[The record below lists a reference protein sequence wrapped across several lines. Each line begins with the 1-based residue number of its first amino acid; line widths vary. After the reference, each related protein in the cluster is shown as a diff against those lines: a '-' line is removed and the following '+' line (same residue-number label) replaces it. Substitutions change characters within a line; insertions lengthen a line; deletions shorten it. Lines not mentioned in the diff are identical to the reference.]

1 MCNGTILNLKHVEC
15 LILDS
20 ANANANAQDEP
31 WWIMCE
37 RFLSSGPFATGFVQ
51 SQQEEPA
58 PSHSSWCE
66 MNCGKPGVHLYVLT
80 LFLSAVIIPHLC
92 DFWRPCWPR
101 QRASGPRAAAASQT
115 TNFAF

>member
-20 ANANANAQDEP
+20 ANANANAPD
-31 WWIMCE
+31 E
-37 RFLSSGPFATGFVQ
+37 RFLSSGPFGTRFVQ

-66 MNCGKPGVHLYVLT
+66 INCGKPGVHVYVLT